1 MGFRYTAIG
10 ILLVSALFSLTSCG
24 SDSCPDVSGDEHP
37 RASIEGL
44 IEHFAGS
51 LEARD
56 IDAYGGC
63 LTEAYIFEFTPE
75 DADSLGLP
83 PDEPWWGKIP
93 DVASTSN
100 MFSDPE
106 VTQIQVDLYIESRGY
121 ADGIYTVTCE
131 PSIKVTVEPGG
142 GGETITYWVYGSWLY
157 FKIGP
162 DEAESGLLQIVGIK
176 EELKWGPAPGSLV
189 CVEVDTFGRI
199 KSLFR

>member
-1 MGFRYTAIG
+1 MGFRYIAVG

-24 SDSCPDVSGDEHP
+24 SDACPDVSGDEHP

-63 LTEAYIFEFTPE
+63 LTEGYIFEFTPE

-93 DVASTSN
+93 DVASTSK

-106 VTQIQVDLYIESRGY
+106 VTQIQVVLFIEGRGY
-121 ADGIYTVTCE
+121 ADGIYTVRCD
-131 PSIKVTVEPGG
+131 PSIRVTVEPGG
-142 GGETITYWVYGSWLY
+142 AGETITYWVHGSWLY

-162 DEAESGLLQIVGIK
+162 DEAESGLLQIVGIG
-176 EELKWGPAPGSLV
+176 EERKYSWDTGSLAATEP
-189 CVEVDTFGRI
+189 CTFGGI
-199 KSLFR
+199 KAMYR

>member
-1 MGFRYTAIG
+1 MGFRYIAIG
-10 ILLVSALFSLTSCG
+10 ILLVSALFFLTSCG
-24 SDSCPDVSGDEHP
+24 SDSCPDVNGEEHS

-56 IDAYGGC
+56 IDAYSGC
-63 LTEAYIFEFTPE
+63 LTEGYIFEFTPE

-121 ADGIYTVTCE
+121 AGGIYTVTCD
-131 PSIKVTVEPGG
+131 PSIKVTIEPAG
-142 GGETITYWVYGSWLY
+142 GGEAFTYWVYGSWLY

-162 DEAESGLLQIVGIK
+162 DEAESGLLQIVGIR
-176 EELKWGPAPGSLV
+176 EELKGGPAPGILAA
-189 CVEVDTFGRI
+189 VELCTFGGI
-199 KSLFR
+199 KAMYK